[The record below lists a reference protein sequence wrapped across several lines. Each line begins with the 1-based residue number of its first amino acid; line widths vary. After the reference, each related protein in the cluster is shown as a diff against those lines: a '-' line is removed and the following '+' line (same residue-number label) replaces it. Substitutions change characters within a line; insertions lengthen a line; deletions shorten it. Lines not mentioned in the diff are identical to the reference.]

1 MRDVDADAEIDGDAG
16 ANVLRA
22 DIGRDAAAAALF
34 LALAALRA
42 DAGVAD
48 PWLES
53 SVTTTAGEQRAL
65 RRGQEWEACHAIR
78 VKVRWP
84 WARVPF
90 GPHKALP
97 DRAAREEART
107 VAKVCV
113 LHAARIKRPGR
124 LAPAGLADNPHLVV
138 MKRHAGEPRGE
149 GGVVAGRT
157 DCARADR
164 NSP

>member
-65 RRGQEWEACHAIR
+65 QRGQEWEACLT
-78 VKVRWP
+78 
-84 WARVPF
+84 PF
-90 GPHKALP
+90 
-97 DRAAREEART
+97 
-107 VAKVCV
+107 V
-113 LHAARIKRPGR
+113 
-124 LAPAGLADNPHLVV
+124 
-138 MKRHAGEPRGE
+138 
-149 GGVVAGRT
+149 
-157 DCARADR
+157 
-164 NSP
+164 

>member
-16 ANVLRA
+16 ANVRRA

-53 SVTTTAGEQRAL
+53 SVTTTAGGRRAL

-90 GPHKALP
+90 GPTRRCQTELP
-97 DRAAREEART
+97 E
-107 VAKVCV
+107 KK
-113 LHAARIKRPGR
+113 HAPSPKYVFCMR
-124 LAPAGLADNPHLVV
+124 LELRGLAVLLPL
-138 MKRHAGEPRGE
+138 GLLI
-149 GGVVAGRT
+149 T
-157 DCARADR
+157 LILW
-164 NSP
+164 